1 MTSPQD
7 RAAVVATAITTIVA
21 EALRA
26 WLRGGPS
33 SLPAARKEIEK
44 YLRDE
49 FADCARQA
57 RGEFELSDD

>member
-1 MTSPQD
+1 MSQD
-7 RAAVVATAITTIVA
+7 RATVVATAITSIVA

-26 WLRGGPS
+26 WLRGAPS
-33 SLPAARKEIEK
+33 SLPAARQEIEK

-57 RGEFELSDD
+57 RADLKLEE